1 MSTIALVGIDLGKRT
16 FHIHAQDAGGR
27 AVLRRQMNRVQLV
40 RWLVQLSPGVV
51 AFEAC
56 CGAHWLGWKLREF
69 GHTPR
74 MLDPRRVRP
83 FVTGN
88 KHDFADAQAICEA
101 ACRPT
106 IRSIEPKT
114 PEQLALASLHRIRD
128 ARVAERTA
136 CINQTHAFLLEF
148 GMSMAGSK
156 AMMNALPDIA
166 EDASNLLPST
176 SRQMLMAQ
184 YEHYQY
190 LCMRLEELDRQ
201 IRDRL
206 KDDELAVRLQE
217 VPGIGPIT
225 ASALCAE
232 ATPARQCAS
241 SRDFAASHWP
251 DTPPTLDWGP
261 LNDAGYHQARGWN
274 PAPIAGAVRPSPADA
289 QGPARGRDDP
299 VGAAFE
305 WPSPHQRRSLRPGAQ
320 TRAHPV
326 GHPGARP
333 ALSAPPRGGSD
344 QLI

>member
-241 SRDFAASHWP
+241 SRDFAASIGL
-251 DTPPTLDWGP
+251 TPRQHSTGGRSTMLGITKRGDGTLRRLLVQCARVLLMRKDQRE
-261 LNDAGYHQARGWN
+261 DAMVQWARRLSGRRHTNVVACALAAKLARILW
-274 PAPIAGAVRPSPADA
+274 AILV
-289 QGPARGRDDP
+289 RGRRYQP
-299 VGAAFE
+299 
-305 WPSPHQRRSLRPGAQ
+305 
-320 TRAHPV
+320 HPV
-326 GHPGARP
+326 AAATG
-333 ALSAPPRGGSD
+333 
-344 QLI
+344 

>member
-1 MSTIALVGIDLGKRT
+1 MTTIALVGIDLGKRS
-16 FHIHAQDAGGR
+16 FHIHAQDTGGR
-27 AVLRRQMNRVQLV
+27 EVLRRQMSRVQLV
-40 RWLVQLSPGVV
+40 RWLAQLPPCTV
-51 AFEAC
+51 AFEGC
-56 CGAHWLGWKLREF
+56 CGAHWLGWKLREL

-74 MLDPRRVRP
+74 MIDPRRVRP
-83 FVTGN
+83 FVSGN

-156 AMMNALPDIA
+156 AMMSALPEIT
-166 EDASNLLPST
+166 EDASNPLPGT
-176 SRQMLMAQ
+176 SRRMLMAQ

-190 LCMRLEELDRQ
+190 LCARLEELDRQ

-206 KDDELAVRLQE
+206 KNDELAVRLQE

-232 ATPARQCAS
+232 AAQARQCAS
-241 SRDFAASHWP
+241 SRDFAASIGL
-251 DTPPTLDWGP
+251 TPRQHSTGGKSSMLGITKRGDGN
-261 LNDAGYHQARGWN
+261 LRRLLVQCAR
-274 PAPIAGAVRPSPADA
+274 VLLMRKA
-289 QGPARGRDDP
+289 QREDPMVQWARRLSERRHTNVVACALAAKLARILWAILVRGRRYQPYP
-299 VGAAFE
+299 VAA
-305 WPSPHQRRSLRPGAQ
+305 
-320 TRAHPV
+320 TV
-326 GHPGARP
+326 G
-333 ALSAPPRGGSD
+333 
-344 QLI
+344 